1 MNNGNSSLFVFRT
14 ILKIKTMKTIAKI
27 TLMFALVAF
36 ANSLFAIRFS
46 NLRVDLL
53 PMSSESAVL
62 KISTYGNSNFRI
74 TVVDKKDRI
83 VFSNENAEPMD
94 NYTVK
99 YDYSNLKDGSYKIAV
114 VNGDLTTER
123 SFRKV
128 DGSIKVGKEKM
139 MLKPYFGYENGIVK
153 CTYLNFSEEFVTLNL
168 LKKNQLLY
176 TKDLGKNFS
185 VSEALS
191 LSQLDKGS
199 YTAVLSAGGKEYSFQ
214 IDKKE

>member
-1 MNNGNSSLFVFRT
+1 
-14 ILKIKTMKTIAKI
+14 MKTIAKI

-36 ANSLFAIRFS
+36 ANTLFAIRFS

-53 PMSSESAVL
+53 PMSSESAAL
-62 KISTYGNSNFRI
+62 KISTYGNSNFKI
-74 TVVDKKDRI
+74 TVVDKKDRV
-83 VFSNENAEPMD
+83 VFSNENAEPID

-114 VNGDLTTER
+114 VSGDLTTER